1 MNSSQTTSGQASS
14 TEFPKQYRPGDH
26 EPRVW
31 DRWIEAKAFHA
42 NPERVLSGEA
52 KPYTILIPPPNVT
65 DRLHLGHALNNTLQ
79 DTLARFHRMKGFETL
94 WMPGTDHAGIAT
106 QAVVEKRL
114 RASGQ
119 LKGALRESMS
129 REEFIEIAQAF
140 KDEYKA
146 VIIGQLQKM
155 GCSCDWDRERFT
167 MDEQCAKA
175 VREAFFQ
182 FFKDGLIY
190 RGKRLVNWDPALQT
204 AVADD
209 ECFDEEIDGAFYY
222 LRYPLVHRGADTTED
237 AQPVTWDEL
246 VTRGYPGAEQHPGD
260 QEAWITV
267 ATTRPETYLGDT
279 AVAINPHDPRAKAL
293 RGMFVELPLVGRV
306 IPIVEDS
313 YVVLPEAYAR
323 DDEERADPK
332 AKMATGFLKV
342 TPAHDPNDYEIGQ
355 RHRAEIEAAG
365 NAVMVNIFAPDAT
378 VSDKHGLTDVGSAH
392 IFVGMPREDAR
403 KAVVAAFKNH
413 GLLEG
418 VKPHRHSVKHSD
430 RSKAVIEPYLSDQ
443 WYVKVTDERL
453 AKAANEALAPE
464 QRSVSAFGGS
474 GSGGPPLRGGSSL
487 PASANG
493 QRSRMLIDAVPYPPF
508 APVGFVAKDPY
519 PPGSPSPES
528 LTRTHRYLPHV
539 EVADA
544 TYFVTWR
551 TQPEI
556 ELSPSER
563 DAVMAALRHFEGDR
577 VDLYAAS
584 VMSTHVHAI
593 VHCRGET
600 RLADWLTSVKRFSAR
615 AINENRGSSGHFWQ
629 EESFDHVIRSD
640 GYLSEFVAYITMNP
654 VEAGVVTRPSDYEWT
669 YVAEST
675 LAALQIEVDK
685 AKGKN
690 PASERR
696 ATKGNDLGAQGN
708 SVRFHPARYAKT
720 YEQWHDGIRDWCI
733 SRQLWWGHRVPVW
746 KWYLHDDAGGGS
758 TDLADGIKSAK
769 LNETLAK
776 FNELVS
782 VAGLQEEI
790 VCVPA
795 ADSVQ
800 AWLTICPKSLRA
812 EQLIHAMN
820 AIRSN
825 RNGSRESVVSAFAD
839 VLQNDGIVELLERF
853 VLHTED
859 GSDATQDPDV
869 LDTWFSSGLW
879 PLSTLGWPAK
889 DEYNKDVALLRAF
902 NPTSVLCTAREIIT
916 LWVSRMVMFNRY
928 LYGEGEGKGPVPF
941 HDVFIHA
948 VIQDGQGQKMSKSLG
963 NGVDPL
969 DIIASHGSD
978 AMRFT
983 LCHMATQTQDVRMPV
998 DLICPHTGETFPPK
1012 MITNKDGYVVP
1023 APIQT
1028 SPKDPS
1034 KKMVTGYGVAS
1045 GEAKATPEMPLARN
1059 TSSKFDLGRN
1069 FANKL
1074 WNATRFALSM
1084 LDAAAKREGGVGT
1097 GGTPVPQVQVA
1108 QLALVDRWMLSRLA
1122 TQIKAAARALDEY
1135 QFADHATALYDIA
1148 WRDFCDWYLEAIKP
1162 TVASSPAQQA
1172 VLAHTIE
1179 AIVRALHPTMPY
1191 VTEVIFERLRTI
1203 ETAPIAGVHMA
1214 PSRIEDLLAT
1224 AGWPELDPAL
1234 IDPAAEA
1241 AFDRVRALVTAVREV
1256 RAQHNVPPKRQ
1267 ITLHVPTGKDSSAIG
1282 DDAAIALVKTLCG
1295 VSDVTAEAS
1304 KLSVAFTFDAAEWR
1318 LSNLADAVDAASERA
1333 RLTKLIGDLEKSIAT
1348 LDGRLSN
1355 PGYADKAPAHMVQQ
1369 TRDQLT
1375 KAKAE
1380 RDAAKNALETLA

>member
-1 MNSSQTTSGQASS
+1 MNSSQTQSAQAAATS
-14 TEFPKQYRPGDH
+14 EFPKQYRPSDH

-31 DRWIEAKAFHA
+31 DRWIQAEAFHA
-42 NPERVLSGEA
+42 DPQRVLSGEA

-79 DTLARFHRMKGFETL
+79 DTLARFHRMRGFETL

-119 LKGALRESMS
+119 LKGALRESMT
-129 REEFIEIAQAF
+129 REQFVEIAQAF

-175 VREAFFQ
+175 VREAFFR

-209 ECFDEEIDGAFYY
+209 ECFDEEIEGAFYY
-222 LRYPLVHRGADTTED
+222 LRYPLVHANPPGNSASRLEKARTSHSESGGTQD

-246 VTRGYPGAEQHPGD
+246 VSRGYPGAEQHPGD
-260 QEAWITV
+260 EEAWITV

-323 DDEERADPK
+323 SDEEREDPK

-342 TPAHDPNDYEIGQ
+342 TPAHDPNDYEIGR
-355 RHRAEIEAAG
+355 RHAAAIEAAG
-365 NAVMVNIFAPDAT
+365 NAVMINIFAPDAT
-378 VSDKHGLTDVGSAH
+378 VSDKHGWTDVGSAH
-392 IFVGMPREDAR
+392 QFVGMAREDAR
-403 KAVVAAFKNH
+403 KAVVAAFKSH

-430 RSKAVIEPYLSDQ
+430 RSKAIIEPYLSDQ
-443 WYVKVTDERL
+443 WYVKVTDDRM
-453 AKAANEALAPE
+453 AKAANEVL
-464 QRSVSAFGGS
+464 QKG
-474 GSGGPPLRGGSSL
+474 
-487 PASANG
+487 
-493 QRSRMLIDAVPYPPF
+493 
-508 APVGFVAKDPY
+508 
-519 PPGSPSPES
+519 
-528 LTRTHRYLPHV
+528 
-539 EVADA
+539 
-544 TYFVTWR
+544 
-551 TQPEI
+551 
-556 ELSPSER
+556 EL
-563 DAVMAALRHFEGDR
+563 
-577 VDLYAAS
+577 
-584 VMSTHVHAI
+584 
-593 VHCRGET
+593 
-600 RLADWLTSVKRFSAR
+600 
-615 AINENRGSSGHFWQ
+615 
-629 EESFDHVIRSD
+629 
-640 GYLSEFVAYITMNP
+640 EFY
-654 VEAGVVTRPSDYEWT
+654 
-669 YVAEST
+669 
-675 LAALQIEVDK
+675 
-685 AKGKN
+685 
-690 PASERR
+690 
-696 ATKGNDLGAQGN
+696 
-708 SVRFHPARYAKT
+708 PARYAKT

-746 KWYLHDDAGGGS
+746 SSGSHSYSSNDLKQLRELEDAGRIS
-758 TDLADGIKSAK
+758 ISMRKP
-769 LNETLAK
+769 TLG
-776 FNELVS
+776 EV
-782 VAGLQEEI
+782 VASS
-790 VCVPA
+790 VPA
-795 ADSVQ
+795 TGLHAICVRNENDHE
-800 AWLTICPKSLRA
+800 TIA
-812 EQLIHAMN
+812 FVEQMGF
-820 AIRSN
+820 S
-825 RNGSRESVVSAFAD
+825 
-839 VLQNDGIVELLERF
+839 
-853 VLHTED
+853 
-859 GSDATQDPDV
+859 QDPDV

-928 LYGEGEGKGPVPF
+928 LYGKGGGEGPVPF

-969 DIIASHGSD
+969 DIIASHGAD
-978 AMRFT
+978 ALRFT

-1045 GEAKATPEMPLARN
+1045 GEAKASAEMPLARN

-1084 LDAAAKREGGVGT
+1084 LDAAAKNGGAGKA
-1097 GGTPVPQVQVA
+1097 GDAAIDPKS
-1108 QLALVDRWMLSRLA
+1108 LALVDRWMLSRLA
-1122 TQIKAAARALDEY
+1122 TQVAAAAKALNEY
-1135 QFADHATALYDIA
+1135 QFADHAVALYDLA

-1203 ETAPIAGVHMA
+1203 ETAPIAGVSMA
-1214 PSRIEDLLAT
+1214 GSRKGDLLAT
-1224 AGWPELDPAL
+1224 AGWPEIDAGL
-1234 IDPAAEA
+1234 IDAKAEA
-1241 AFDRVRALVTAVREV
+1241 AFDRVRALVTAIREV

-1267 ITLHVPTGKDSSAIG
+1267 ITLHVPSGRDLSAIG

-1295 VSDVTAEAS
+1295 VSQVTTEAS
-1304 KLSVAFTFDAAEWR
+1304 KISVAFTFDAAEWR
-1318 LSNLADAVDAASERA
+1318 LSDLADAVDAASEKA

-1355 PGYADKAPAHMVQQ
+1355 PGYTDKAPAHMVQQ

-1380 RDAAKNALETLA
+1380 RDAAKNALEALA

>member
-1 MNSSQTTSGQASS
+1 MSSSYTHLAMNSSQTQSSQPAAS
-14 TEFPKQYRPGDH
+14 TEFPKQYRPSDH

-31 DRWIEAKAFHA
+31 DRWIDAKAFHA

-79 DTLARFHRMKGFETL
+79 DTLARFHRMQGFETL

-119 LKGALRESMS
+119 LKGALRESMT
-129 REEFIEIAQAF
+129 REQFVEIAQAF

-167 MDEQCAKA
+167 MDDQCAKA
-175 VREAFFQ
+175 VREAFFR

-279 AVAINPHDPRAKAL
+279 AVAINPHDPRAKSL

-306 IPIVEDS
+306 IPIIEDS
-313 YVVLPEAYAR
+313 YVVLPEVYAR

-365 NAVMVNIFAPDAT
+365 LQVQVNIFAPDAT
-378 VSDKHGLTDVGSAH
+378 VSDKHGWTDVGSAH

-403 KAVVAAFKNH
+403 KAVVTAFKNH
-413 GLLEG
+413 SLLEAI
-418 VKPHRHSVKHSD
+418 KPHLHSVKHSD

-453 AKAANEALAPE
+453 AKAANEVLHK
-464 QRSVSAFGGS
+464 G
-474 GSGGPPLRGGSSL
+474 
-487 PASANG
+487 
-493 QRSRMLIDAVPYPPF
+493 
-508 APVGFVAKDPY
+508 
-519 PPGSPSPES
+519 
-528 LTRTHRYLPHV
+528 
-539 EVADA
+539 
-544 TYFVTWR
+544 
-551 TQPEI
+551 
-556 ELSPSER
+556 EL
-563 DAVMAALRHFEGDR
+563 
-577 VDLYAAS
+577 
-584 VMSTHVHAI
+584 
-593 VHCRGET
+593 
-600 RLADWLTSVKRFSAR
+600 
-615 AINENRGSSGHFWQ
+615 
-629 EESFDHVIRSD
+629 
-640 GYLSEFVAYITMNP
+640 EFY
-654 VEAGVVTRPSDYEWT
+654 
-669 YVAEST
+669 
-675 LAALQIEVDK
+675 
-685 AKGKN
+685 
-690 PASERR
+690 
-696 ATKGNDLGAQGN
+696 
-708 SVRFHPARYAKT
+708 PARYAKT

-746 KWYLHDDAGGGS
+746 SKSGVTEDELKKVHQIIGDGLSSYIEWRHESSPDGTS
-758 TDLADGIKSAK
+758 TVHVCFRHAESEQHWAVE
-769 LNETLAK
+769 NE
-776 FNELVS
+776 
-782 VAGLQEEI
+782 I
-790 VCVPA
+790 P
-795 ADSVQ
+795 
-800 AWLTICPKSLRA
+800 
-812 EQLIHAMN
+812 
-820 AIRSN
+820 
-825 RNGSRESVVSAFAD
+825 
-839 VLQNDGIVELLERF
+839 LLERLGF
-853 VLHTED
+853 V
-859 GSDATQDPDV
+859 QDPDV

-879 PLSTLGWPAK
+879 PLSTLGWPNQYGT
-889 DEYNKDVALLRAF
+889 EGNLLRAF

-928 LYGEGEGKGPVPF
+928 LYGKGGGEGPVPF

-1045 GEAKATPEMPLARN
+1045 GEAKASAEMPLARN

-1084 LDAAAKREGGVGT
+1084 LDAAAKNGGGNS
-1097 GGTPVPQVQVA
+1097 GGEPIRVCD
-1108 QLALVDRWMLSRLA
+1108 LALVDRWMLSRLA
-1122 TQIKAAARALDEY
+1122 TQIKAAAKALDEY

-1162 TVASSPAQQA
+1162 TVANSAAQQA

-1214 PSRIEDLLAT
+1214 PSRLEGLLAT
-1224 AGWPELDPAL
+1224 AGWPELDAAL

-1241 AFDRVRALVTAVREV
+1241 AFDRSRRLITAVREV
-1256 RAQHNVPPKRQ
+1256 RATFNTPPKRQ
-1267 ITLHVPTGKDSSAIG
+1267 IVVHAPPHIPITTPDLYGSLDTVRSLTGAREITQSPAP
-1282 DDAAIALVKTLCG
+1282 AA
-1295 VSDVTAEAS
+1295 
-1304 KLSVAFTFDAAEWR
+1304 SVAFTFDSAEWR
-1318 LSNLADAVDAASERA
+1318 LSDLADAVDAASERA
-1333 RLTKLIGDLEKSIAT
+1333 RLSKLIADLEKSIAT

-1380 RDAAKNALETLA
+1380 RDAAKNAMEALA

>member
-1 MNSSQTTSGQASS
+1 MNSSQTQSAQAAATS
-14 TEFPKQYRPGDH
+14 EFPKQYRPSDH

-31 DRWIEAKAFHA
+31 DRWIQAEAFHA
-42 NPERVLSGEA
+42 DPQRVLSGEA

-79 DTLARFHRMKGFETL
+79 DTLARFHRMRGFETL

-119 LKGALRESMS
+119 LKGALRESMT
-129 REEFIEIAQAF
+129 RDQFVEIAQAF

-175 VREAFFQ
+175 VREAFFR

-209 ECFDEEIDGAFYY
+209 ECFDEEIEGAFYY
-222 LRYPLVHRGADTTED
+222 LRYPLVHANPPGNSASRLEKARTSHSESGGTQD

-246 VTRGYPGAEQHPGD
+246 VSRGYPGAEQHPGD
-260 QEAWITV
+260 EEAWITV

-323 DDEERADPK
+323 SDEEREDPK

-342 TPAHDPNDYEIGQ
+342 TPAHDPNDYELGR
-355 RHRAEIEAAG
+355 RHAAAIEAAG
-365 NAVMVNIFAPDAT
+365 NAVMINIFAPDAT
-378 VSDKHGLTDVGSAH
+378 VSDKHGWTDVGSAH
-392 IFVGMPREDAR
+392 QFVGMSREDAR
-403 KAVVAAFKNH
+403 KAVVAAFKSH

-430 RSKAVIEPYLSDQ
+430 RSKAIIEPYLSDQ
-443 WYVKVTDERL
+443 WYVKVTDDRM

-464 QRSVSAFGGS
+464 QRSGFGGS
-474 GSGGPPLRGGSSL
+474 VFGGPPLRGGSSL
-487 PASANG
+487 PTALPSH
-493 QRSRMLIDAVPYPPF
+493 RSGALIDSPPYPPM
-508 APVGFVAKDPY
+508 APAGFVGKDPY
-519 PPGSPSPES
+519 PAGSPSPES

-577 VDLYAAS
+577 VDIYAAS

-600 RLADWLTSVKRFSAR
+600 RLADWLASVKRFSAR
-615 AINENRGSSGHFWQ
+615 AINESRGSSGHFWQ
-629 EESFDHVIRSD
+629 EESFDHIIRSA
-640 GYLSEFVAYITMNP
+640 GYLSEFLAYIAMNP

-669 YVAEST
+669 YVAESA
-675 LAALQIEVDK
+675 LASLQLAIDK
-685 AKGKN
+685 AKGKD

-696 ATKGNDLGAQGN
+696 ATKGNDLEAQGK
-708 SVRFHPARYAKT
+708 SVRFHPSRYAKT

-746 KWYLHDDAGGGS
+746 TRVTSFDGFPETTLGEIIRRSKTREVYFFPPDPKIKLGEGDAAVFYEVDEEKRQVKTTVCLRHERAS
-758 TDLADGIKSAK
+758 T
-769 LNETLAK
+769 
-776 FNELVS
+776 
-782 VAGLQEEI
+782 EEYF
-790 VCVPA
+790 
-795 ADSVQ
+795 D
-800 AWLTICPKSLRA
+800 
-812 EQLIHAMN
+812 
-820 AIRSN
+820 
-825 RNGSRESVVSAFAD
+825 RNGYVR
-839 VLQNDGIVELLERF
+839 
-853 VLHTED
+853 
-859 GSDATQDPDV
+859 DPDV

-928 LYGEGEGKGPVPF
+928 LYGEGEGKGPTPF

-969 DIIASHGSD
+969 DIIASHGAD
-978 AMRFT
+978 ALRFT

-1045 GEAKATPEMPLARN
+1045 GEAKASAEMPLARN

-1084 LDAAAKREGGVGT
+1084 LDAAAKNGGAGKA
-1097 GGTPVPQVQVA
+1097 GDAAIDPKS
-1108 QLALVDRWMLSRLA
+1108 LALVDRWMLSRLA
-1122 TQIKAAARALDEY
+1122 TQVAAAAKALNEY
-1135 QFADHATALYDIA
+1135 QFADHAVALYDLA

-1203 ETAPIAGVHMA
+1203 ETAPIAGVSMA
-1214 PSRIEDLLAT
+1214 GSRKGDLLAT
-1224 AGWPELDPAL
+1224 AGWPEIDAGL
-1234 IDPAAEA
+1234 IDAKAEA
-1241 AFDRVRALVTAVREV
+1241 AFDRVRALVTAIREV

-1267 ITLHVPTGKDSSAIG
+1267 ITLHVPSGRDLSAIG

-1295 VSDVTAEAS
+1295 VSQVTTEAS
-1304 KLSVAFTFDAAEWR
+1304 MISVAFTFDAAEWR
-1318 LSNLADAVDAASERA
+1318 LSDLADAVDAASEKA

-1355 PGYADKAPAHMVQQ
+1355 PGYTDKAPAHMVQQ

-1380 RDAAKNALETLA
+1380 RDAAKNALEALA